1 MNNKLVQKLKYE
13 IIKLREEKRNILK
26 DNKRMKY
33 TLNNIKD
40 VLELDDESIDINLKF
55 RPEKPLFSK
64 NEVVLYIHPNQNIQ
78 RAKILNIYT
87 HEPQYYF
94 YDILLENKKEK
105 QTVEEYLMKI

>member
-1 MNNKLVQKLKYE
+1 M
-13 IIKLREEKRNILK
+13 
-26 DNKRMKY
+26 
-33 TLNNIKD
+33 
-40 VLELDDESIDINLKF
+40 
-55 RPEKPLFSK
+55 
-64 NEVVLYIHPNQNIQ
+64 VLYIHPNQNIQ